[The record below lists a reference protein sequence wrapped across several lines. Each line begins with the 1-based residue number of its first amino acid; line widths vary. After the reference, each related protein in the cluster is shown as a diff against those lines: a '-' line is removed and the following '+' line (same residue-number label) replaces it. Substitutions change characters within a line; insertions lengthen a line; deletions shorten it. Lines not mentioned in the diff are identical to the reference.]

1 MSGAYSRGLS
11 QSHSSE
17 LPTEMST
24 EMPPSSELHESGQN
38 VDRSPAERD
47 GPANGIKTCG
57 PSTDGDTL
65 AGQNCCGRWFLVG
78 STWFVR
84 QAPDLFGGIDLFFE
98 NPLFFYVGSI
108 FVLGLIE

>member
-1 MSGAYSRGLS
+1 MMPDNLS
-11 QSHSSE
+11 TQRKIIALILGTVRLSLASIAA
-17 LPTEMST
+17 
-24 EMPPSSELHESGQN
+24 
-38 VDRSPAERD
+38 AED
-47 GPANGIKTCG
+47 GNAAIFGIARAAAKTACG
-57 PSTDGDTL
+57 PKLADGDTL